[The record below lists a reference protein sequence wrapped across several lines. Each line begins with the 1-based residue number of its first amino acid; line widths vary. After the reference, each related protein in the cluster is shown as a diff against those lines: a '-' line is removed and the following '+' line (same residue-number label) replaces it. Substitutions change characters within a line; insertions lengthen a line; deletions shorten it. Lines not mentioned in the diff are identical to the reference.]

1 MYGKSKQD
9 IGFDP
14 SKTISKGKNAHDT
27 YVSVENNTFWSLRSL
42 CSGVKYHRRP
52 NFMEHFR
59 LLLQRPHFQALE
71 CRRENSPCD
80 KLLAEA
86 VAVWKCIFL
95 FLIKTLRIVGEAQM
109 QHVYAGS
116 KSFLR
121 HHYQPTKVMPEKH
134 TLRAKAL
141 KTWAGLAN
149 LPFEELTSLMH

>member
-42 CSGVKYHRRP
+42 CSSRVKYHRRP

-80 KLLAEA
+80 KLLASCSSVKMHFPVSDKNIENSRSSTNA
-86 VAVWKCIFL
+86 ARVCRIKIFFTASL
-95 FLIKTLRIVGEAQM
+95 SANKSHAGET
-109 QHVYAGS
+109 H
-116 KSFLR
+116 
-121 HHYQPTKVMPEKH
+121 PE
-134 TLRAKAL
+134 
-141 KTWAGLAN
+141 
-149 LPFEELTSLMH
+149 S